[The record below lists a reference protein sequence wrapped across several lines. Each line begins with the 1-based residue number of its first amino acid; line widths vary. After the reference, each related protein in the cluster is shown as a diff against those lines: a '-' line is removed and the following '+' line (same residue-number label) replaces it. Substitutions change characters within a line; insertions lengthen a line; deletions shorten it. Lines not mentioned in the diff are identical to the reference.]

1 VLVARGVFEAGQ
13 NLTTN
18 GPTRPFRYRAGTPDG
33 GLWIFVAS
41 MAATGTWDGATLRF
55 EFKLASEWHRT
66 SVALT
71 TVQRFWKIQDTAA
84 IIGEAYRFVVEGGGP
99 ATSLAIAV
107 ASPREL
113 VFDGGDP

>member
-1 VLVARGVFEAGQ
+1 MARGVFEAGVG
-13 NLTTN
+13 LSAD
-18 GPTRPFRYRAGTPDG
+18 GPTRLFRYKHGTPEG

-41 MAATGTWDGATLRF
+41 IAATGTWDGVTVYF

-71 TVQRFWKIQDTAA
+71 SAQRFWKIQDTAA
-84 IIGEAYRFVVEGGGP
+84 IIGEAYRFVLAGAGAG
-99 ATSLAIAV
+99 TSMAIAV

-113 VFDGGDP
+113 VFSGGET